1 MSFSALGLSD
11 FLLSALSDLG
21 YEQPTPIQQQ
31 SIPVTLEGK
40 DVLAAAETGSGKTAA
55 FTLPILQSLAT
66 SLPPRNNLVTALV
79 LVPTRELAVQVE
91 EAIRQYGRNFPR
103 KLKSLAIYGGVS
115 INAQMQAMRGG
126 ADIVVATPGRLIDL
140 FERNAV
146 DLRNVSTLVL
156 DEADRMLDLGFADEL
171 DDILDELPE
180 QRQNLLFSATFP
192 KGVQELTDDFLDN
205 PVKIEIE
212 QESTI
217 PEQLVQR
224 AIEVDHNNRTMLL
237 KHLLKQQNWSQ
248 VLIFVA
254 SKRTA
259 NNVEMKLYRSGIQAK
274 TLHGDLTQK
283 ERNQALQEFKSG
295 ECKILIATDL
305 AARGIDIPNLP
316 CVLNYDL
323 PRAPADYVHRI
334 GRTARAGEIG
344 EAISFVDH
352 EGDAHF
358 KLIEKRTQQKIPR
371 EQVEGFERSKEIPA
385 EVQAKKGKAPVKGKR
400 KSKKDKLREAAAAEK
415 KSGVNPWKGRS

>member
-31 SIPVTLEGK
+31 AIPVTLEGK

-55 FTLPILQSLAT
+55 FTLPILQNLA
-66 SLPPRNNLVTALV
+66 SALPPRNNLVTALV

-91 EAIRQYGRNFPR
+91 EAVRQYGKQFPR
-103 KLKSLAIYGGVS
+103 KLKTLAVYGGVS

-140 FERNAV
+140 FERNAI
-146 DLRNVSTLVL
+146 DLRAVSTLVL

-192 KGVQELTDDFLDN
+192 KGVKELTNDFLTD
-205 PVKIEIE
+205 PVNIKIE

-237 KHLLKQQNWSQ
+237 KHLLKTESWSQ

-274 TLHGDLTQK
+274 TLHGDLTQS
-283 ERNQALQEFKSG
+283 ERSEALKEFKAG
-295 ECKILIATDL
+295 RARILIATDL

-316 CVLNYDL
+316 CVINYDL
-323 PRAPADYVHRI
+323 PRATADYVHRI
-334 GRTARAGEIG
+334 GRTARAGEEG
-344 EAISFVDH
+344 QAISFVDH

-358 KLIEKRTQQKIPR
+358 KLIEKRTKLKVTR
-371 EQVEGFERSKEIPA
+371 EQIDGFERSQEVPKEVLA
-385 EVQAKKGKAPVKGKR
+385 QKGKAPVKGKR
-400 KSKKDKLREAAAAEK
+400 KSKKDKLREAAATEK
-415 KSGVNPWKGRS
+415 KGVVNPWKR

>member
-66 SLPPRNNLVTALV
+66 ALPPRNNLVTALV

-205 PVKIEIE
+205 PVKIKIE

-237 KHLLKQQNWSQ
+237 KHLLKQQNWAQ
-248 VLIFVA
+248 ILIFVA

-323 PRAPADYVHRI
+323 PRAAADYVHRI

-371 EQVEGFERSKEIPA
+371 EQIEGFERSKEVPK
-385 EVQAKKGKAPVKGKR
+385 EVLAKKGKAPVKGKR

-415 KSGVNPWKGRS
+415 KGIVNPWKKS

>member
-66 SLPPRNNLVTALV
+66 ALPPRNNLVTALV

-205 PVKIEIE
+205 PVKIKIE

-237 KHLLKQQNWSQ
+237 KHLLKQQNWAQ
-248 VLIFVA
+248 ILIFVA

-323 PRAPADYVHRI
+323 PRAAADYVHRI

-344 EAISFVDH
+344 AAISFVDH

-358 KLIEKRTQQKIPR
+358 KLIEKRTQQKIKR
-371 EQVEGFERSKEIPA
+371 EQVEGFERSTEVPKE
-385 EVQAKKGKAPVKGKR
+385 VLAKKGKAPVKGKR

-415 KSGVNPWKGRS
+415 KGGVNPWKGRS